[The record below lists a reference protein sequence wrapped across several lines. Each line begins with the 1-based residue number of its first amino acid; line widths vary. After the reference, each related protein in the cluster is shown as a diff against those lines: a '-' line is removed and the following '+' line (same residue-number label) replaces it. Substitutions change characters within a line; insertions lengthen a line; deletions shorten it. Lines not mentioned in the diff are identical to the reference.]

1 MKSTAKPMAQLTT
14 KFYKITVF
22 IALLGVFSCSE
33 DDETPRFRDKLSY
46 SELTP
51 ETTYSSLFLN
61 EEGDSTVDLMDGN
74 FRLKMFQALHY
85 QSSFSIA
92 RNLHIDSD
100 SLIKQFSNTDNRFK
114 DISTSSIKVNGDS
127 LNNSEVQLR
136 NVVASSLSDTEAEAA
151 RLRLETLFEEI
162 EEASHAFERESNVAS
177 NGVSGKLGNYL
188 VDEKGIEII
197 QVIQKSLI
205 GALQLDYI
213 GNVLLQDGLDA
224 NNSKVVDGKKYT
236 QLEHNWDVAYGLL
249 TLNQIYLEGATAEA
263 KGPKAEFGLG
273 SYIWEY
279 NRANFATIYPAFLK
293 GRAAIVNNDR
303 DEVKKQAMHIR
314 EHMEKAIASAAL
326 GYLAKWKSLT
336 GGASDDP
343 ARAHA
348 IGEGL
353 GFIYSLRF
361 ATFHDV
367 DAEFSDQVLE
377 DLIGSENG
385 FWDLT
390 TIKVTAAE
398 DAIKAKFGL

>member
-1 MKSTAKPMAQLTT
+1 MKSTVKPMAQLTT

-22 IALLGVFSCSE
+22 IALLGFFSCSE
-33 DDETPRFRDKLSY
+33 DDGTPRFRDKLSY
-46 SELTP
+46 SVLTP

-61 EEGDSTVDLMDGN
+61 DEGDSTVDLMDGN
-74 FRLKMFQALHY
+74 FRLKMFQA
-85 QSSFSIA
+85 SSFSIA

-100 SLIKQFSNTDNRFK
+100 SLIKQFSNNNNRFK
-114 DISTSSIKVNGDS
+114 DISTSSVKVNGDS
-127 LNNSEVQLR
+127 LNNSDVQLR
-136 NVVASSLSDTEAEAA
+136 NVVASSFSDTEAEVA

-177 NGVSGKLGNYL
+177 NGVSGKLGNKNL
-188 VDEKGIEII
+188 VDERGIEII

-213 GNVLLQDGLDA
+213 GNVLLKDGLDA
-224 NNSKVVDGKKYT
+224 NNSKVVEGKKYT

-249 TLNQIYLEGATAEA
+249 TLNQIYLKGATTEA
-263 KGPKAEFGLG
+263 KGPQPEFGLG

-303 DEVKKQAMHIR
+303 DEVKKQAIYIR
-314 EHMEKAIASAAL
+314 EQMERTIASAAL
-326 GYLAKWKSLT
+326 GYLAKYKSIT
-336 GGASDDP
+336 GDTDIDNAD
-343 ARAHA
+343 RAHA

-361 ATFHDV
+361 ATFHGV
-367 DAEFSDQVLE
+367 DSEFSDQVLE

-390 TIKVTAAE
+390 TVKVTAAE
-398 DAIKAKFGL
+398 NAIKAKFGL